1 MDEKVRHI
9 IQRVCD
15 IIELCIAAAVGV
27 GLAVSL
33 LLFIPEAVG
42 ILTSTAD
49 ASSFLM
55 FLEELFSFIVGVE
68 FIKMLL
74 HPNAENVIEVLV
86 FLVARHMILESNSSS
101 DLLLSVISVILL
113 YGCRLVLHRY
123 RMHFR
128 DSDM

>member
-1 MDEKVRHI
+1 MDEKVRHV

-42 ILTSTAD
+42 ILTSSAD
-49 ASSFLM
+49 ASSFLL

-86 FLVARHMILESNSSS
+86 FLVARHMIIESNSSL

-113 YGCRLVLHRY
+113 YGCRLILHRY

>member
-1 MDEKVRHI
+1 MDEKVRHV

-15 IIELCIAAAVGV
+15 IIELCIAAAVGA

-42 ILTSTAD
+42 ILTSSAD
-49 ASSFLM
+49 ASSFLL

-86 FLVARHMILESNSSS
+86 FLVARHMIIESNSSL

>member
-1 MDEKVRHI
+1 MDEKVRHV

-42 ILTSTAD
+42 ILTSSAD
-49 ASSFLM
+49 ASSFLL

-86 FLVARHMILESNSSS
+86 FLVARHMIIESNSSL

>member
-1 MDEKVRHI
+1 MDEKVRHV

-49 ASSFLM
+49 ASSFLL

-86 FLVARHMILESNSSS
+86 FLVARHMIIESNSSL

-123 RMHFR
+123 RMHFG